1 MIRRIAMLI
10 FAFFTVFGVE
20 ASMISFLV
28 IETGLPQEGRVN
40 QHSVL
45 WENTLLDVFFNAG
58 HIVSNAPIQRL
69 EAKPSADFL
78 QSSAFEMER
87 EAIDGGV
94 DYIVLA
100 QLDYFSDSSPGEIS
114 FLIYRVRGRVKVL
127 ERRIT
132 GKSYRSTGDELEDM
146 KIIIG
151 ELVPYF
157 NNR

>member
-1 MIRRIAMLI
+1 MIKRFAMLI
-10 FAFFTVFGVE
+10 VAFFIVFGVE

-28 IETGLPQEGRVN
+28 IETGVPQEGRTL
-40 QHSVL
+40 QHSLL

-78 QSSAFEMER
+78 QSSALEMER

-100 QLDYFSDSSPGEIS
+100 QLDYFSDSAPAEIS

-132 GKSYRSTGDELEDM
+132 GKSYRSTGDELDDM